1 MREKIRDKGR
11 LEHILTAIDD
21 ASAFA
26 GQVTFDELKHDKL
39 HCFALV
45 HSIQIIGE
53 AAYKLTHEFRENHPE
68 VEWND
73 IIGMR
78 HILVHDY
85 YNVDISLL
93 WNVVHE
99 ELPAFRSKIESYLQ
113 EMQ

>member
-1 MREKIRDKGR
+1 MREPVRDKGR
-11 LEHILTAIDD
+11 LEHILAAIDD
-21 ASAFA
+21 ATVFA
-26 GQVTFDELKHDKL
+26 DQVTLEQLKHDKL
-39 HCFALV
+39 HCFAIV

-53 AAYKLTHEFRENHPE
+53 AAYKLTNEFRTSHPD
-68 VEWND
+68 VEWAD

-99 ELPAFRSKIESYLQ
+99 ELPVLRKQIELY
-113 EMQ
+113 MQKM

>member
-1 MREKIRDKGR
+1 MRETVRDKGR
-11 LEHILTAIDD
+11 LEHILAAIDD
-21 ASAFA
+21 ATHFA
-26 GQVTFDELKHDKL
+26 SQVTFEELKHDKL

-53 AAYKLTHEFRENHPE
+53 AAYKLTHEFRDNHPE
-68 VEWND
+68 VEWSD

-99 ELPAFRSKIESYLQ
+99 ELPTLRNQVETYMK

>member
-1 MREKIRDKGR
+1 MREPIRDKGR

-21 ASAFA
+21 ATVFA
-26 GQVTFDELKHDKL
+26 NQVTYEELKHDKL
-39 HCFALV
+39 HTFALV

-53 AAYKLTHEFRENHPE
+53 AAYKLTSEFRESHPE
-68 VEWND
+68 VAWND

-85 YNVDISLL
+85 YNIDSSLL
-93 WNVVHE
+93 WNVVQE
-99 ELPAFRSKIESYLQ
+99 ELPVLRAHIASYLE